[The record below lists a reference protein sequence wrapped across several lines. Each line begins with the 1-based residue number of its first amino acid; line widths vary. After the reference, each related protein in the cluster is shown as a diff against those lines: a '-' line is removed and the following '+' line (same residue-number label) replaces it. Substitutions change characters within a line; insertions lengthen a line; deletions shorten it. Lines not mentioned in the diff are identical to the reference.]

1 MLKPKR
7 KIIRKEIK
15 RDPFIETID
24 KLEKSYDKNKKTFL
38 NIILVII
45 TGVFVI
51 NFLLKKQDQK
61 NIDSNSALGI
71 AMVAFE
77 NRDYENAKFQLETIT
92 SDFSGTAASDVANF
106 YLGKIYF
113 ESEDFVKSELYL
125 KTFLNTGDSKIL
137 YFGAIKVLA
146 NIALQNNE
154 YDKAIKLLDSGLKKV
169 STSNSIELKILKTHV
184 LKNKGNTNLAK
195 EILEEVMLEK
205 KLPRHLRQ
213 RSEELIGMM

>member
-92 SDFSGTAASDVANF
+92 SDFTGTAASDVANF

-137 YFGAIKVLA
+137 YFGAIKMLA

-169 STSNSIELKILKTHV
+169 SKSNSIELKILKTHV